1 MDASADPRVGQDQEL
16 TQRFYDEL
24 HGLASQYFARERSGH
39 TLQPTAVV
47 HEACMRLMTTSRLPD
62 LPREQR
68 LALAARVLKQVLVDH
83 ARTRAADKRGS
94 GAVRVELDIELQSE
108 TETCIDFEA
117 IHQALERLAQLHARQ
132 AEVVSLRTF
141 GGLGMAEIA
150 RIVGA
155 SQRTVEADWAVAR
168 AWLRRELAGS
178 TEKGA

>member
-1 MDASADPRVGQDQEL
+1 MDASADPRAGLNQEL
-16 TQRFYDEL
+16 TARFYDEL
-24 HGLASQYFARERSGH
+24 HGLARQFFARERSGH

-83 ARTRAADKRGS
+83 ARARAADKRGPS
-94 GAVRVELDIELQSE
+94 AMRVELDLELQPEADSG
-108 TETCIDFEA
+108 IDFEA
-117 IHQALERLAQLHARQ
+117 IHQALERLAKLHARQ

-168 AWLRRELAGS
+168 AWLRRELAS
-178 TEKGA
+178 CM